1 MPQGV
6 WHVELTRAAREDYLG
21 LDGSCKREV
30 IKLLQRVSTNP
41 LPQSEGGYGK
51 PLGNRM
57 GIDLTGCYKIK
68 LRKQG
73 IRVVYKLVRS
83 EDAMRVIVIAARTDG
98 IVYKLAAQ
106 RNMEL

>member
-1 MPQGV
+1 
-6 WHVELTRAAREDYLG
+6 
-21 LDGSCKREV
+21 
-30 IKLLQRVSTNP
+30 
-41 LPQSEGGYGK
+41 
-51 PLGNRM
+51 M

-83 EDAMRVIVIAARTDG
+83 EDAVRVIVIAARTDG

>member
-1 MPQGV
+1 MSAQQWSISFIP
-6 WHVELTRAAREDYLG
+6 AAKKDMSA
-21 LDGSCKREV
+21 LDGSTRAIVERA
-30 IKLLQRVSTNP
+30 IRRVSANP

-73 IRVVYKLVRS
+73 IRVVYKLIR
-83 EDAMRVIVIAARTDG
+83 EKGAMRVIVIAARADG